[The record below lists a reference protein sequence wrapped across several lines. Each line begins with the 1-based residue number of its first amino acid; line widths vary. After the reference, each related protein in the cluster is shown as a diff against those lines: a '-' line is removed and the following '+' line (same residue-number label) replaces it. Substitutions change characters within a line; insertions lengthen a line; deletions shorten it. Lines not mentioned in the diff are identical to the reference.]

1 MKGIDISSY
10 NDGISFAAIKKQY
23 DFAILRGGYTGYG
36 ANRTKNK
43 DRCFESYYKQ
53 AKAANI
59 PIGCYWYSCA
69 NDRAGGEAEA
79 KFLYDNCLKGK
90 KFEFPIYIDIEEVRW
105 QLGNKKGVTDAI
117 LGFCNYL
124 KALGYY
130 CGVYSSTY
138 WFNNHIDTAR
148 LSDLTKWVADWRGKK
163 PTFNF
168 SNFGIWQYTEKGDCG
183 GKTVDCNVA
192 YVDFPTIIKNGGYNG
207 YTKPAEKPA
216 EKPQN
221 TAKKSVDEI
230 ARECIDGKWGA
241 GIVRKN
247 KLKNA
252 GYDYDVV
259 QQRVNEILAEQ
270 KKVYY
275 TVQKGD
281 TLTSIAK
288 KYKTTVAK
296 LQKLNNFPN
305 INLIY
310 AGQKIRVK

>member
-10 NDGISFAAIKKQY
+10 NAGISFTQIKKQF

-43 DRCFESYYKQ
+43 DSSFESYYKQ
-53 AKAANI
+53 AKSANI
-59 PIGCYWYSCA
+59 PVGCYWYSCA
-69 NDRAGGEAEA
+69 NDYAGGAAEA
-79 KFLYDNCLKGK
+79 KFLYENCLKNK

-117 LGFCNYL
+117 IGFCETL
-124 KALGYY
+124 EKLGYY

-138 WFNNHIDTAR
+138 WFNNHIDTGR
-148 LSDLTKWVADWRGKK
+148 LSKYTKWVADWRGTK

-168 SNFGIWQYTEKGDCG
+168 NGFGMWQYSEKGDCG
-183 GKTVDCNVA
+183 GKKVDLNVA
-192 YVDFPTIIKNGGYNG
+192 YVDFPTIIKNGGFNG
-207 YTKPAEKPA
+207 YKKTE

-230 ARECIDGKWGA
+230 AQECIDGKWGA
-241 GIVRKN
+241 GAVRKN
-247 KLKNA
+247 KLTNA

-281 TLTSIAK
+281 TLTGIAK
-288 KYKTTVAK
+288 KFHTTVKK
-296 LQKLNNFPN
+296 LTQLNNFPN
-305 INLIY
+305 VNLIY
-310 AGQKIRVK
+310 VGQKIRVK